1 MRNLRKY
8 LDVGLP
14 MLGVIVIL
22 STVLFLRDIRAQI
35 AVIMIGI
42 ILIEAGVWK
51 LAHQLL
57 PNDRR
62 YHALR
67 TEIDHFITLSRQL
80 NETSILMKLN
90 NSSENQLHFEDLKFK
105 MHEVVENISEVAG
118 KTDENSNLTKRD
130 SNIHSKT

>member
-62 YHALR
+62 FHALR
-67 TEIDHFITLSRQL
+67 TEIDNFIALSRQL
-80 NETSILMKLN
+80 NESAILMKLEN
-90 NSSENQLHFEDLKFK
+90 NAENVSNFEDLKTK

-118 KTDENSNLTKRD
+118 KTNEDVSIEKINVNT
-130 SNIHSKT
+130 N